1 MVFLYLPVTQ
11 MKVLSIIQN
20 LGGGGGRVLVDVIE
34 GLPQYNHTVYY
45 SVSIGDY
52 SYGFGRELDDL
63 GVIHRQA
70 PSQAHLEK
78 ECFLLKPDIVLY
90 HWWRGAPYRK
100 CDNSERVPWVLI
112 LHSLMPAPIGY
123 DFYVAVSKA
132 CYNIQS
138 HLPSNRKEV
147 IYNGVDLER
156 FNKIE
161 FQPHDGFVIGR
172 VSHLLAKKINTGYVD
187 LIKQLNILGLKV
199 LIVGNGPMKEPLAQR
214 AAQLGIDRAFE
225 FAGKVCHDLLP
236 QQIARF
242 DLSLYL
248 TNIPESFCISLVE
261 CLAMG
266 VPVVTEPKG
275 ALPELITHND
285 NGFMSLYNVD
295 LKRYCQLVYKFPEL
309 KERLS
314 QGARESAKKFD
325 IKIQQ
330 KAYKELMQNILA

>member
-1 MVFLYLPVTQ
+1 M
-11 MKVLSIIQN
+11 
-20 LGGGGGRVLVDVIE
+20 VDVIK
-34 GLPQYNHTVYY
+34 GLPQYEHDVFYAVPT
-45 SVSIGDY
+45 GDY

-63 GVIHRQA
+63 GVIHRQV
-70 PSQAHLEK
+70 PNQAELEK
-78 ECFLLKPDIVLY
+78 ECSLLKPDLVLY
-90 HWWRGAPYRK
+90 HWWRHAPYCK
-100 CDNSERVPWVLI
+100 LEKNGHIPWVLI
-112 LHSLMPAPIGY
+112 IHSLMPAPVGY
-123 DFYVAVSKA
+123 DFYVAVSKT
-132 CYNIQS
+132 CFQIQT
-138 HLPSNRKEV
+138 HLPSKKKEV
-147 IYNGVDLER
+147 IYNGVNLER

-161 FQPHDGFVIGR
+161 PEPHDDFVIGR
-172 VSHLLAKKINTGYVD
+172 VSHLLPKKVNLHYVD
-187 LIKQLNILGLKV
+187 FIRQLDIPGLRV

-214 AAQLGIDRAFE
+214 AAQLGIDRSFE
-225 FAGKVCHDLLP
+225 FVGKVCHDLLP
-236 QQIARF
+236 RQIARF

-275 ALPELITHND
+275 ALPELITHNY

-295 LKRYCQLVYKFPEL
+295 LKRYCQLIYKFPEL

-330 KAYKELMQNILA
+330 KAYAELVKKLVT